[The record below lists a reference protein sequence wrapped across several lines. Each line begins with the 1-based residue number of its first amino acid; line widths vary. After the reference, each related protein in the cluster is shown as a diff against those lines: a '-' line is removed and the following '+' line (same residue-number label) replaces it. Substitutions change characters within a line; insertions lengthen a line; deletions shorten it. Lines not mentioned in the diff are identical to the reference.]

1 MKYMLMLFDNEDWWN
16 TITEEEIA
24 EDMNKH
30 DAFAAWCAEQGFA
43 ITGGAALQASPTA
56 TTLRRGNGEVLVTDG
71 PYAEFKEHLGG
82 FYIIEAR
89 DLDQAME
96 AARHCPMGSG
106 TEVRPVWDI
115 SS

>member
-16 TITEEEIA
+16 TITEEQMA
-24 EDMNKH
+24 EEMEKH
-30 DAFAAWCAEQGFA
+30 EAFATWCAEQGIA

-56 TTLRRGNGEVLVTDG
+56 TTLRRGAGEVLVTDG
-71 PYAEFKEHLGG
+71 PYAELKEHLGG

-89 DLDQAME
+89 DLDQAMD
-96 AARHCPMGSG
+96 AARQCPMGSG

-115 SS
+115 PS